1 MLRNRAR
8 MGSSQQYPPGM
19 VADYKALGPRLQP
32 GLRSV
37 AACRSCTV
45 DEGKLIFS
53 VVRSPTGCELCC
65 LRMPVSR
72 KLPSS
77 SFPPTKA
84 AHRRGH
90 LTLLYWS
97 ADDRY
102 GAANHT
108 GVHTALVLVQ
118 YLSVPGT
125 VSATTAPR
133 SPALSLPG
141 ALLASPGPRSQSCTG
156 SLAKSTHAP
165 SRRVPR
171 TESVCLA
178 LRGILHPPTPFLQS
192 WAGTCSCV
200 VARVLVCARASLP
213 SEIGTG
219 GTLFFFSSR
228 YPHCVVE
235 Y

>member
-1 MLRNRAR
+1 M
-8 MGSSQQYPPGM
+8 
-19 VADYKALGPRLQP
+19 
-32 GLRSV
+32 
-37 AACRSCTV
+37 
-45 DEGKLIFS
+45 IFS
-53 VVRSPTGCELCC
+53 VVRSPTVCELCC

-84 AHRRGH
+84 ARHRGH
-90 LTLLYWS
+90 FTLLEWS

-213 SEIGTG
+213 SEIGIG

>member
-1 MLRNRAR
+1 M
-8 MGSSQQYPPGM
+8 
-19 VADYKALGPRLQP
+19 
-32 GLRSV
+32 
-37 AACRSCTV
+37 
-45 DEGKLIFS
+45 IFS
-53 VVRSPTGCELCC
+53 VVRSPTVCELCC

-84 AHRRGH
+84 ARHRGH
-90 LTLLYWS
+90 FTLLEWS

-125 VSATTAPR
+125 VSAATAPC

-178 LRGILHPPTPFLQS
+178 LRGILHPPTPFLHS

-213 SEIGTG
+213 SEIGIG

>member
-1 MLRNRAR
+1 M
-8 MGSSQQYPPGM
+8 
-19 VADYKALGPRLQP
+19 DYKALGPRLQP

-77 SFPPTKA
+77 SFLLLRLPVTADISPFCNGAPTI
-84 AHRRGH
+84 
-90 LTLLYWS
+90 
-97 ADDRY
+97 DI

-125 VSATTAPR
+125 VSAATAPR
-133 SPALSLPG
+133 SPALSFPG
-141 ALLASPGPRSQSCTG
+141 ALFASPGPRSQSCTG

-178 LRGILHPPTPFLQS
+178 LRGILHPPTPFLHS

>member
-1 MLRNRAR
+1 MRALLPPDA
-8 MGSSQQYPPGM
+8 GVSQAP
-19 VADYKALGPRLQP
+19 
-32 GLRSV
+32 
-37 AACRSCTV
+37 
-45 DEGKLIFS
+45 LII
-53 VVRSPTGCELCC
+53 
-65 LRMPVSR
+65 
-72 KLPSS
+72 
-77 SFPPTKA
+77 FPPTKA
-84 AHRRGH
+84 ARHRGH
-90 LTLLYWS
+90 FTLLEWS

-178 LRGILHPPTPFLQS
+178 LRGILHPPTPFLHS

-200 VARVLVCARASLP
+200 VARVLVCARSSLP
-213 SEIGTG
+213 SEIGIG

-228 YPHCVVE
+228 
-235 Y
+235 

>member
-1 MLRNRAR
+1 
-8 MGSSQQYPPGM
+8 
-19 VADYKALGPRLQP
+19 
-32 GLRSV
+32 
-37 AACRSCTV
+37 
-45 DEGKLIFS
+45 
-53 VVRSPTGCELCC
+53 
-65 LRMPVSR
+65 
-72 KLPSS
+72 
-77 SFPPTKA
+77 
-84 AHRRGH
+84 
-90 LTLLYWS
+90 
-97 ADDRY
+97 
-102 GAANHT
+102 
-108 GVHTALVLVQ
+108 VHTALVLVQ

-178 LRGILHPPTPFLQS
+178 LRGILHPPTPFLHS

-213 SEIGTG
+213 SEIGIG
-219 GTLFFFSSR
+219 GTLFFFSSSIASLCCGILTR
-228 YPHCVVE
+228 LRPLLNASAGRRRARVGGVGARGLRSPCGTCSPWLA
-235 Y
+235 